1 MAGSHTSE
9 APLDRPSVNYY
20 LRAKASGKPKRKG
33 FATLPAP

>member
-20 LRAKASGKPKRKG
+20 LLAKASGKPKRKG
-33 FATLPAP
+33 FDALPFP